1 MFAHLI
7 AVFNQLA
14 HRCGNLTV
22 SALEL
27 QGSDILMYCVMYTSV
42 FSVLQITVC
51 IVLQKV

>member
-1 MFAHLI
+1 M

-27 QGSDILMYCVMYTSV
+27 QGSDILIYLMHTSV
-42 FSVLQITVC
+42 FSVLQITVYC
-51 IVLQKV
+51 FAKSVS